1 VLASVRGTS
10 LEADAAQ
17 YGLWSTSIR
26 AGAERIGG
34 GSREAAW
41 AASIPLPARL
51 PEPLVTL
58 HLSISI
64 KVLLSIPSLPPPLAW
79 ILADPVALVVLDS
92 YTYVCLLI

>member
-1 VLASVRGTS
+1 MWDPQ
-10 LEADAAQ
+10 EAAQ

-41 AASIPLPARL
+41 AASIPLPARP

-79 ILADPVALVVLDS
+79 ILADPVALVALDS

>member
-1 VLASVRGTS
+1 VWGTS
-10 LEADAAQ
+10 QEADAAQ

-64 KVLLSIPSLPPPLAW
+64 KVLLSIPSLPPLPL
-79 ILADPVALVVLDS
+79 LGF
-92 YTYVCLLI
+92 